1 MRQRERF
8 HTCDDGADLSVTSMV
23 WLPPPS
29 VTVTRNGSTA
39 TGAKTVR
46 SIPRGEPPTPN
57 AELIAVAALSSSVM
71 TRAGVCVGFTS
82 RYNAATPA
90 ARGHA
95 CA

>member
-1 MRQRERF
+1 
-8 HTCDDGADLSVTSMV
+8 
-23 WLPPPS
+23 
-29 VTVTRNGSTA
+29 
-39 TGAKTVR
+39 VR